1 MAKKEVSKNNK
12 KKYPKFQKLPER
24 LQVSIILFGE
34 IVILLL
40 AMTST
45 FIINNIAET
54 MLVQKLSY
62 NYQPSYYKAYK
73 KAYNKF
79 KNRTDLNPLAKE
91 RFMASYAVF
100 YANQKFD
107 QKLVKENEQYFDG
120 INKLNQKFIQYAQK
134 MKPVDWSKHIKIPS
148 NNTSNLDTLAKQGK
162 PVKSA
167 RVLCFDGKR
176 AIWKED
182 KAFDNYLE
190 KNTNYNGNNVI
201 SADQLIKYDDKPQ
214 HVKVEKTVSWL
225 NQKLLSMQ
233 QAKDNNLVINNNT
246 DVANLY
252 SLNKSFYFKPLE
264 NQSTSVPSTQLP
276 YPFTNFH
283 NYDLNVHTAVDKL
296 SNWYQVTNTYFDNND
311 EIRLPVWQNH
321 LNTLSAKHDYASPDD
336 YNYVKKHRT
345 YSIEHGLIAK
355 FYIVNDPWYYNKYGY
370 APISDDDIQSDIP
383 SKSGAECVNHD
394 IKIFNKNKTNGE
406 PLSMSKYDPRHSI
419 VTHKTLKQAWQ
430 RNIRYPTIS
439 LKMIN
444 NEISQN
450 DNMCLSPTDK
460 MVNANALLK
469 RNYQNYQNFAKETI
483 EKKNNLIPFW
493 AYQDH
498 SYLSNSANMSNK
510 KKTKKQQFKI
520 IDTRK
525 KTPII
530 DWKFKNT
537 INTMHNN
544 KRSKHPKIKKY
555 HVQLGKMENY
565 KLVRDTKPDCNYY
578 LRKTNDRILPS
589 WMKNLPAEK
598 GKPLQIGTTKKD
610 ELQIKNVTIEK
621 ADFDDYNNQ
630 HQSFIEFD
638 IYMNWQNKSIPVMH
652 FEDISKI
659 TTENPVYTYIKN
671 AIEFYKAEL

>member
-1 MAKKEVSKNNK
+1 MAKKEVSENNK

-24 LQVSIILFGE
+24 LQVGIILFGE

-40 AMTST
+40 AITST
-45 FIINNIAET
+45 FIINNISET
-54 MLVQKLSY
+54 MPVQKLSY
-62 NYQPSYYKAYK
+62 NYQPSYYKIYK

-107 QKLVKENEQYFDG
+107 QKLVKENEQYFDK

-134 MKPVDWSKHIKIPS
+134 TQPIDWSKHIKIPN
-148 NNTSNLDTLAKQGK
+148 NNTSSLDTLAKQGK

-167 RVLCFDGKR
+167 RVLCFDGKK

-182 KAFDNYLE
+182 KTFDNYLE
-190 KNTNYNGNNVI
+190 KNTNYNGNNVN
-201 SADQLIKYDDKPQ
+201 SADQLLKYFDKSQ
-214 HVKVEKTVSWL
+214 HVKIEKTVSWL

-233 QAKDNNLVINNNT
+233 QAKDNNLVISNNT
-246 DVANLY
+246 DVKNLY

-264 NQSTSVPSTQLP
+264 NQSTNVPSTQLP

-283 NYDLNVHTAVDKL
+283 NYDLNVHTVVDKL
-296 SNWYQVTNTYFDNND
+296 GDWPDITENYADTNEGQEDPIHD
-311 EIRLPVWQNH
+311 KH
-321 LNTLSAKHDYASPDD
+321 LDTLSTKHVYANPDEYYNAKNNKRIDEYTH
-336 YNYVKKHRT
+336 V
-345 YSIEHGLIAK
+345 K

-370 APISDDDIQSDIP
+370 APIEDDDPWSDIP
-383 SKSGAECVNHD
+383 SKSGAECINHD

-406 PLSMSKYDPRHSI
+406 PLSMNKYDTLHSI
-419 VTHKTLKQAWQ
+419 VTYKTLKQAWQ
-430 RNIRYPTIS
+430 HNISYPTIS
-439 LKMIN
+439 LKASD

-450 DNMCLSPTDK
+450 DNICLSPTDK
-460 MVNANALLK
+460 MVNTNALLK
-469 RNYQNYQNFAKETI
+469 RNYQNYQNFVKETI
-483 EKKNNLIPFW
+483 EKKSNLIPFW

-498 SYLSNSANMSNK
+498 SYLSNSMNVPNK

-520 IDTRK
+520 IDTHK

-537 INTMHNN
+537 TNIKHSN
-544 KRSKHPKIKKY
+544 KRSKYPKIKKY

-565 KLVRDTKPDCNYY
+565 ELVHDTKPDCNYY
-578 LRKTNDRILPS
+578 WQKTNDRILPS

-610 ELQIKNVTIEK
+610 ELQIKNVAIEK
-621 ADFDDYNNQ
+621 HEFGDYNNE
-630 HQSFIEFD
+630 HRSFIEFE

-659 TTENPVYTYIKN
+659 TTENPVYARIKN
-671 AIEFYKAEL
+671 KIEFYKAGL